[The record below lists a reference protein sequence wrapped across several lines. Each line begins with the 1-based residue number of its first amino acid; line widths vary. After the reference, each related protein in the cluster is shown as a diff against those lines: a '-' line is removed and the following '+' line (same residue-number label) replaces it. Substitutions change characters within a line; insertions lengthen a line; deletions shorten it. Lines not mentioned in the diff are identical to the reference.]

1 MDRPQERPRGQEPE
15 RHKSRQRRRRHIHG
29 EFGRSFK
36 QLCKEPPGKTQRNPP
51 ASRPPSLVGG
61 SRGRRGHPPA
71 LSSLRE
77 VGQLPRG
84 RKRLQRR
91 PPAAATALHAR
102 QRLLRVVQSYFAL
115 GGTGAEPGVTSPCGL
130 RQLRRNAG
138 SGARRRRCCRLLPG
152 RRAPARPRAP
162 RRLCSPPGLGGRAAT
177 RRRAGKGDV
186 AQLPAG
192 FPRFNSERQECGSTV
207 G

>member
-15 RHKSRQRRRRHIHG
+15 RHKSRQRRRRHLHG

-36 QLCKEPPGKTQRNPP
+36 QLCKEPPGESRRNPAARRP
-51 ASRPPSLVGG
+51 AGLVGG

-71 LSSLRE
+71 LSSSLN

-91 PPAAATALHAR
+91 PPAAAAALHAR
-102 QRLLRVVQSYFAL
+102 QSLLRVVQSYFAR
-115 GGTGAEPGVTSPCGL
+115 GGTGAEPEVTSPRGL

-138 SGARRRRCCRLLPG
+138 SGARHRCRRLLPG

-162 RRLCSPPGLGGRAAT
+162 RRLCSPPGLGGRAAPQ
-177 RRRAGKGDV
+177 R
-186 AQLPAG
+186 
-192 FPRFNSERQECGSTV
+192 
-207 G
+207 

>member
-36 QLCKEPPGKTQRNPP
+36 QLCKEPPGESRRNPT
-51 ASRPPSLVGG
+51 ASRPPGLVGG

-71 LSSLRE
+71 LSSSLN

-91 PPAAATALHAR
+91 PPAAAAALHAR
-102 QRLLRVVQSYFAL
+102 QSLLRVVQSYFAR
-115 GGTGAEPGVTSPCGL
+115 GGTGAEPEVTSPRGL

-138 SGARRRRCCRLLPG
+138 SGARHRCRRRLPG

-162 RRLCSPPGLGGRAAT
+162 RRLCSPPGLGGRAAPQ
-177 RRRAGKGDV
+177 R
-186 AQLPAG
+186 
-192 FPRFNSERQECGSTV
+192 
-207 G
+207 